1 MADIDYL
8 GDATARTSTTL
19 ESTDMTFL
27 GSDVSENPLI
37 TDYSDIKAGIFA
49 AIVTQ
54 DTIAADDVTPAVGT
68 GKISVLTTSAN
79 TGATAITDFDGA
91 AAGQFLVIIGGS
103 ATNSSTI
110 GDSGNFTLSAAWT
123 AAADAVLVLFVVADN
138 DYIEISRSANG

>member
-8 GDATARTSTTL
+8 SDATARTSTTL

-27 GSDVSENPLI
+27 GSDVSENPII

-54 DTIAADDVTPAVGT
+54 DTIAADDVTPAVGS

-79 TGATAITDFDGA
+79 TQATAITTFDDA
-91 AAGQFLVIIGGS
+91 TAGQILIIIGGS
-103 ATNSSTI
+103 ASDSSTI
-110 GDSGNFTLSAAWT
+110 GDSGEFTLSAAWT
-123 AAADAVLVLFVVADN
+123 AAVDAVLVLFVVASD
-138 DYIEISRSANG
+138 DFIEISRVAN